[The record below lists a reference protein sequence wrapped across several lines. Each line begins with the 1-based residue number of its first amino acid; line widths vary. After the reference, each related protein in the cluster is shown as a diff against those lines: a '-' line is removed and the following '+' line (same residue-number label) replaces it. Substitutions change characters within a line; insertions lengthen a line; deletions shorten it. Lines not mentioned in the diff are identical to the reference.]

1 MRELEV
7 SSREPETVGFR
18 RIGWSAAAACGL
30 AALVHVGT
38 AGLLIGGLLLVVL
51 GWSTVVQPL
60 IGLLMIGLA
69 VQVRPRFSRPR
80 PDLPTLGRDDAPSL
94 FALLD
99 SIADAARARHIDIVQ
114 LSGNFAVR
122 LSLTGVRRRPCLEL
136 GLPLWQTF
144 TPQQRVAA
152 VAHEVGHF
160 AAGDIRRGTLV
171 GTALSS
177 LAGGADLTQSRPEGT
192 HSGVALSP
200 TSRYADEA
208 TTAVNRFKARG
219 RTNNWIMWLPGLLVR
234 GTARL
239 LTRLTRSGSLHVE
252 FQADEVAARIAST
265 RAVDSVLRDR
275 RLADAVGFEVHRLA
289 VTARTFGHGKAASTE
304 REFWDR
310 VAAHA
315 RALPHRTGDGP
326 ESPLHADPEQP
337 AHRRGEDCAP
347 VPEPQRLARLSR
359 TEAQPATITL
369 DPRLA
374 GTIAEELSAPGSLL
388 ARKIIRDCVTR

>member
-7 SSREPETVGFR
+7 SSRETETVEFR
-18 RIGWSAAAACGL
+18 RIGWPAAAACGL

-69 VQVRPRFSRPR
+69 VQVRPRFGRPR
-80 PDLPTLGRDDAPSL
+80 PDLPTLERDDAPSL

-99 SIADAARARHIDIVQ
+99 SIADAARVRRIEIVQ
-114 LSGNFAVR
+114 LSGDFAVR

-144 TPQQRVAA
+144 TPRQRVAA
-152 VAHEVGHF
+152 VAHELGHF
-160 AAGDIRRGTLV
+160 AAADVRRGTLV
-171 GTALSS
+171 GTAFGA
-177 LAGGADLTQSRPEGT
+177 LAGGAELTRIQEPSEPAFT
-192 HSGVALSP
+192 VSALS
-200 TSRYADEA
+200 RRAEE
-208 TTAVNRFKARG
+208 TTVGAGLFTARG
-219 RTNNWIMWLPGLLVR
+219 RRNWIMWLPGLLVR

-252 FQADEVAARIAST
+252 FQADDVAARIAST
-265 RAVDSVLRDR
+265 RAMDSVLRDR

-315 RALPHRTGDGP
+315 HALPHRTGDGP
-326 ESPLHADPEQP
+326 EDPLHTDTERPG
-337 AHRRGEDCAP
+337 HRRDEDCALLP
-347 VPEPQRLARLSR
+347 DPQRLARLSH
-359 TEAQPATITL
+359 TDAQPATITL
-369 DPRLA
+369 DTPLA
-374 GTIAEELSAPGSLL
+374 DAIAEELSAPGRLL
-388 ARKIIRDCVTR
+388 ARKVIRDCVTT

>member
-7 SSREPETVGFR
+7 SSRDAEAVGAR

-38 AGLLIGGLLLVVL
+38 AGLLIGGLLLVLL

-99 SIADAARARHIDIVQ
+99 SIADAARVRRIEIVQ
-114 LSGNFAVR
+114 LSGDFAVR

-152 VAHEVGHF
+152 VAHELGHF
-160 AAGDIRRGTLV
+160 AAADVRRGTLV
-171 GTALSS
+171 GTAFGALR
-177 LAGGADLTQSRPEGT
+177 GGAELTRIQEPSEPVFTVSDLSR
-192 HSGVALSP
+192 
-200 TSRYADEA
+200 RADE
-208 TTAVNRFKARG
+208 TAVGAGLFTARG
-219 RTNNWIMWLPGLLVR
+219 RRNWIMWLPGLLVR

-265 RAVDSVLRDR
+265 RAMDSVLRDR
-275 RLADAVGFEVHRLA
+275 RLADAVGSEVHRLA
-289 VTARTFGHGKAASTE
+289 VTARTFGHRKGASTE

-315 RALPHRTGDGP
+315 HALPHRTGDGP
-326 ESPLHADPEQP
+326 EGPLHTDAERPG
-337 AHRRGEDCAP
+337 HRRGEDCAL
-347 VPEPQRLARLSR
+347 VPEPQRLARLSH
-359 TEAQPATITL
+359 TDAHPATITL
-369 DPRLA
+369 DTPLA
-374 GTIAEELSAPGSLL
+374 DAIAEELSAPGRLL
-388 ARKIIRDCVTR
+388 ARKVIRDCVAT